1 MLQDRVNEL
10 GSAILDI
17 KNNKV
22 YIMGFM
28 NEEMLQLYL
37 NKGAKNWSSQGL
49 YDNEDLEFHNVKDN
63 ALIIVREDGKEIS
76 RHQYVHESKKKVE
89 FKNEKGKNVTRTIII
104 RKSVYSNH
112 YHFYFVVDK
121 EKESNEG
128 KRSLLFDNK
137 YALNHFLKEKFNFK
151 L

>member
-1 MLQDRVNEL
+1 MNEL

-22 YIMGFM
+22 YITGFM
-28 NEEMLQLYL
+28 SEKMLQLYL

-49 YDNEDLEFHNVKDN
+49 YDDEDLEFNNIKDD
-63 ALIIVREDGKEIS
+63 ALIIVREDRKEIG
-76 RHQYVHESKKKVE
+76 RHQYRHEAKKKIE
-89 FKNEKGKNVTRTIII
+89 FKNEKGKKVSRTVII

-121 EKESNEG
+121 EKESDEE
-128 KRSLLFDNK
+128 KKSLLFDNK
-137 YALNHFLKEKFNFK
+137 DALNDFLKEKFNFQI
-151 L
+151 